1 MVSAMDGSVYDV
13 LDVSLVNFL
22 YVGAPFEMTINE
34 LLPLLFEFSY
44 IFPLSWEA
52 VVLFLSLS
60 PYPHL

>member
-13 LDVSLVNFL
+13 PDVSLVNFL

-60 PYPHL
+60 LYPHL

>member
-60 PYPHL
+60 LYPHL